1 MSAKCYLNEHPVDVP
16 VPYLPLERIDR
27 ILAHLK
33 ACIFAILVCALAVP
47 IAFYLDEPGSC
58 FLIAAMATSLFVGR
72 RESLLAIAL
81 LAIPFDYLFLEPRF
95 SFAMTTHSIER
106 LAVFVGAM
114 LLATELIQAK
124 KRSDRSRLQG
134 DIEFRALA
142 ETSPDGIL
150 IASDQQM
157 IRFLNPAISRMFG
170 YSKEELHGKPLRL
183 LLPELEASQPQTDE
197 FVALHKNGKRFHV
210 ESSRGHFADKTTI
223 FLRDITDRKSMQA
236 QLESSEAS
244 LRLTLDTIPGLVYS
258 RPPDGEL
265 DYANRHLTDFFGF
278 TLEGVQRGVWRDG
291 LHPDERE
298 SVLAKMKEGAAL
310 GKPYAFE
317 CRHRLDDGTY
327 GWIYSAVEPLIGP
340 DGQVIRWYGLIT
352 DISDRKKA
360 EESLRQTQTR
370 LAIASRIAVASELAA
385 SIVHEIS
392 QPIAAMVANG
402 QSCLRWQAA
411 NPPNHDNAK
420 AAVERIVRD
429 GKDATE
435 IIKGLRNLFKRAEP
449 QKSSVQL
456 RRIVG
461 EVLVLLQPRTQK
473 EGIQTD
479 LQIASDLPPM
489 SGDPIQ
495 LQQVLLNLVSNAID
509 AMHLIVS
516 RPKGLVIRAQ
526 QFDND
531 DAILIEIEDSGAGV
545 SDHEKIFET
554 FFTTKE
560 NGMGMGLSVCRTIVT
575 AHGGRLWASPAPYF
589 GTVFSFTIPIEM
601 KITE

>member
-1 MSAKCYLNEHPVDVP
+1 M
-16 VPYLPLERIDR
+16 
-27 ILAHLK
+27 AHLK
-33 ACIFAILVCALAVP
+33 ACTFAILVCALAVLV
-47 IAFYLDEPGSC
+47 AFYLDEPGSC
-58 FLIAAMATSLFVGR
+58 LLIAAMATSLFLGR
-72 RESLLAIAL
+72 RESLFAIAL

-95 SFAMTTHSIER
+95 SFAMTTHSTER

-114 LLATELIQAK
+114 LFATELIQAK

-134 DIEFRALA
+134 EMEFRALA

-150 IASDQQM
+150 IASDQQI
-157 IRFLNPAISRMFG
+157 IRFLNPAVSGMLG
-170 YSKEELHGKPLRL
+170 YSKEELLGKPVSL
-183 LLPELEASQPQTDE
+183 LLPELDSSQSQTDE
-197 FVALHKNGKRFHV
+197 FLALHKSGKRFHV
-210 ESSRGHFADKTTI
+210 ESSWGQFADKTTI

-291 LHPDERE
+291 LHPAESE
-298 SVLAKMKEGAAL
+298 SVIAKMEEGAAL

-340 DGQVIRWYGLIT
+340 DGQVVRWYGLIT
-352 DISDRKKA
+352 DIDARKKA

-402 QSCLRWQAA
+402 QSCLRWLGT

-435 IIKGLRNLFKRAEP
+435 IIKGLRNLFKRSEP
-449 QKSSVQL
+449 QKSAVKL
-456 RRIVG
+456 RKIVG
-461 EVLVLLQPRTQK
+461 EVVVLLQPRTQK
-473 EGIQTD
+473 EGIQID
-479 LQIASDLPPM
+479 LQIASELPPM

-509 AMHLIVS
+509 AMSLVVS
-516 RPKGLVIRAQ
+516 RPKDLVIRAQ
-526 QFDND
+526 QLHND
-531 DAILIEIEDSGAGV
+531 DSILIEIEDSGTGV

-575 AHGGRLWASPAPYF
+575 SHGGRIWASPASEL
-589 GTVFSFTIPIEM
+589 GTVFSFTIPIETKTSEELGM
-601 KITE
+601 SAKTDETPTGSTVAA